1 MTASARKVEL
11 VLELNRLADE
21 LALAG
26 IAQRHPEADADERRM
41 RLLAL
46 KHGPE
51 LIRAAYGWSAGS

>member
-1 MTASARKVEL
+1 MSPAQKMEIA
-11 VLELNRLADE
+11 LELNRLADE

-26 IAQRHPEADADERRM
+26 IAQRHPEADAHERCM

-46 KHGPE
+46 KHGSE